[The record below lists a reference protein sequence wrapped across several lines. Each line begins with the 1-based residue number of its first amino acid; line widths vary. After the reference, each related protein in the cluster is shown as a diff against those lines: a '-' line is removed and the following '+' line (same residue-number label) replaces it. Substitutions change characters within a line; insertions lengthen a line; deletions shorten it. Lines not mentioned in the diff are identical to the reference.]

1 MEEEGA
7 GEERTW
13 EVVGT
18 RRRQGFAANATSD
31 SASAVVSDRI
41 KWNTAHQCTNTASIL
56 QFTR

>member
-18 RRRQGFAANATSD
+18 LRRQGFAANATSD

-41 KWNTAHQCTNTASIL
+41 K
-56 QFTR
+56 